1 MQMQKGSFDRLLSV
15 MPHVTSSLGLDPGG
29 RRLVG
34 LHVRVRPGGAGAAP
48 LQIRSG
54 I

>member
-1 MQMQKGSFDRLLSV
+1 MQMQKGSFDRLFSA

-34 LHVRVRPGGAGAAP
+34 VRVRAARVGP
-48 LQIRSG
+48 RFRFAPVFE
-54 I
+54 